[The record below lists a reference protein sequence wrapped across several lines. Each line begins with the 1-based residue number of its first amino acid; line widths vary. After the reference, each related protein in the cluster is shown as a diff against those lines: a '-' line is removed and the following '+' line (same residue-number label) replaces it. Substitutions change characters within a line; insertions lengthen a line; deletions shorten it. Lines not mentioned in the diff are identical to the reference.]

1 MIPFLGVILQYEKND
16 FHVLEADFKAC
27 FRTTLAKFSHRA
39 LWLEIQNKGKI
50 REIHHFSHLIEKKLS
65 SLIGII
71 IFHKCVYNRT
81 KFIKIIML
89 FFFILFL

>member
-1 MIPFLGVILQYEKND
+1 MKRMIFMFSKLISR
-16 FHVLEADFKAC
+16 HVLGQHLLNF
-27 FRTTLAKFSHRA
+27 HGV

-71 IFHKCVYNRT
+71 TVK
-81 KFIKIIML
+81 
-89 FFFILFL
+89 FFINACTKE